1 MPDTKPDFRPL
12 TGAFGAEVIGVD
24 LSQEIPD
31 ALADRLLQAFRE
43 SDLLLFRDQ
52 KISAAD
58 QSRFAAVFGEI
69 AIRTSHYEGVAQPE
83 FADQQH
89 VSNRRAD
96 GILGDG
102 ELTLHADHLWT
113 PEPLNALMLYGI
125 EVPETGG
132 ETRFCASG
140 HAFAA
145 MPEELRRTMDGLRCV
160 HMYDFRKSD
169 YTAPYDLSRRGQPN
183 VADATHPMVWTDPAS
198 GRRAIWYNRT
208 TTAAIEGIGGEEVP
222 GLVARLRRHLDDLAI
237 NYVHHWRAGDLLVWN
252 NRMLL
257 HARAP
262 FDPSQPRTLRRT
274 PIRAAA

>member
-12 TGAFGAEVIGVD
+12 TGAFGVEVTGVD
-24 LSQEIPD
+24 LGQEIPS
-31 ALADRLLQAFRE
+31 ALAARLLQAYRE

-58 QSRFAAVFGEI
+58 QSRFAALFGEI
-69 AIRTSHYEGVAQPE
+69 AIRTSHYEGVAKPE

-113 PEPLNALMLYGI
+113 AEPLNALMLYGI

-132 ETRFCASG
+132 ETRFCISG
-140 HAFAA
+140 RAFAA
-145 MPEELRRTMDGLRCV
+145 MPEELRRKVEGLRCI

-198 GRRAIWYNRT
+198 GRRAIWYNGT
-208 TTAAIEGIGGEEVP
+208 TTAAIEGIGEEEVP
-222 GLVARLRRHLDDLAI
+222 ELVAQLRRHLDDPAV
-237 NYVHHWRAGDLLVWN
+237 NYLHHWRAGDLLVWN